1 MQEKSSEECGKC
13 RGMILLEVAMECNE
27 DSGLFLIS
35 YLSLSAS
42 FGKPLSLVRVTMEI
56 QQIAVNVFVYNQL
69 LLTRLH
75 FKHNFS

>member
-56 QQIAVNVFVYNQL
+56 
-69 LLTRLH
+69 
-75 FKHNFS
+75 